1 MNSSAWTVS
10 RVLVSIAAL
19 ITAGWSLYAV
29 SRHYGTPI
37 LIAGASVAVFDGI
50 AYGCQYLATVASTNG
65 RSGFGARLAA
75 LFMVGVSV
83 ALNIKHAQLIDGGPF
98 AALLFAVPSLG
109 LLAISEL
116 DWAGGRADAR
126 TARGEHPYRLPT
138 YGGWA
143 WLLAPG
149 TAAQSVRTAA
159 LAHIQSTHADGQPAR
174 SGQSGP
180 SPAHALTATE
190 NGTDAVRAHPAT
202 VDQIEAIRTAN
213 RSQPS
218 LSSADLAALLTSC
231 GVPVDEVQV
240 DIVLGRPGTTVHL
253 DRTDT
258 PPPATPQPEL
268 VSAQSGQSGLTPDPL
283 RAALSQ
289 LQGRFS
295 AMDPGEVVRIVDK
308 LQPALSSQ
316 HLADLLADYG
326 LNVTRPDVD
335 FALRR
340 PQAELLSVLSGQ
352 SGLGSTAA
360 TTATNAVEAL
370 IEYGVRDVDLAIP
383 AVCAHLGPAIRED
396 TVRRLFDRKVKP
408 IREAET
414 AQTTEAAE
422 ADSIGKGGGGYN

>member
-1 MNSSAWTVS
+1 MNNRAWTAS
-10 RVLVSIAAL
+10 RVVVSVAAL

-29 SRHYGTPI
+29 SRHYGAPI

-50 AYGCQYLATVASTNG
+50 AYGCQYLATVASTAG

-83 ALNIKHAQLIDGGPF
+83 ALNIKHAQLIDGGPT
-98 AALLFAVPSLG
+98 AALLFAVPSIG
-109 LLAISEL
+109 LLAIAEL

-126 TARGEHPYRLPT
+126 TARGEQPYRLPA

-143 WLLAPG
+143 WLLAPR

-159 LAHIQSTHADGQPAR
+159 LAHIQHTHTNDQPLL

-180 SPAHALTATE
+180 SPDTALTKT
-190 NGTDAVRAHPAT
+190 GTDAVREYFAMVNPIDAIHVAH
-202 VDQIEAIRTAN
+202 N
-213 RSQPS
+213 SQPA
-218 LSSADLAALLTSC
+218 LSSAELASLLVSY
-231 GVPVDEVQV
+231 GVPVDQVQV
-240 DIVLGRPGTTVHL
+240 DIVLGRRGPAGNV
-253 DRTDT
+253 DRTGAL
-258 PPPATPQPEL
+258 PAPGPQPEL
-268 VSAQSGQSGLTPDPL
+268 VAAQSGPSGLAPDPL
-283 RAALSQ
+283 RVALAQ
-289 LQGRFS
+289 LQDRFA
-295 AMDPGEVVRIVDK
+295 AMDPGEVIRIIDK

-316 HLADLLADYG
+316 RLADLLADYG
-326 LNVTRPDVD
+326 LNVTRPAVD
-335 FALRR
+335 LALRR
-340 PQAELLSVLSGQ
+340 PQAELLAVLSGQ
-352 SGLGSTAA
+352 SGPGPAAA
-360 TTATNAVEAL
+360 TATTAVEAL

-383 AVCAHLGPAIRED
+383 AVCAHLGPAVRED